1 MESLTQSF
9 SSLKVKEVKEVKER
23 KLIIFDLNG
32 VLIDRQ
38 YNKDRSYKPKI
49 AGSSQI
55 GHFLAWRRPR
65 LDRLLNT
72 VFEEYDVALWSS
84 VSTWNIEQFGKYA
97 FGKHWKQLKFVFS
110 QKECEAVPGL
120 TKDRPLFLKNL
131 ATVWEKYPQYTQ
143 DNTLLVDDSA
153 EKSRN
158 NPAQSHLTV
167 KKWLRTDSE
176 DNDSMFLLAEIRACT
191 QKTE

>member
-1 MESLTQSF
+1 MESLSKSF
-9 SSLKVKEVKEVKER
+9 SALQVRER

-49 AGSSQI
+49 KGSSQI
-55 GHFLAWRRPR
+55 GHFLAWRRPL

-97 FGKHWKQLKFVFS
+97 FGSHWKKLKFVFN
-110 QKECEAVPGL
+110 QEHCEAVPGI
-120 TKDRPLFLKNL
+120 TKKRPLFLKNL
-131 ATVWEKYPQYTQ
+131 SEVWRKFPEYTKQ
-143 DNTLLVDDSA
+143 NTLLVDDSA

-158 NPAQSHLTV
+158 NPPHCYLTV

-176 DNDSMFLLAEIRACT
+176 DNDAMALLKEIRGRFYCR
-191 QKTE
+191 